1 MGLGKSIPITHL
13 ADRSRSPR
21 SGTPAVTSLE
31 TPMSSFA
38 KTWRQRR
45 RPGVERVAKAGALTT
60 PSAAPTAAGRARLFS
75 TAWVIP
81 AGAGALAALLL
92 LGLYLGLVTWAQGLS
107 HARDLLWQDR
117 YFVAAIATGFAV
129 QVGLFVH
136 VRRVVSR
143 RARGTAAAATATG
156 TGTSTVAMVACCAHH
171 VTDALPLLGL
181 SGAALFLNDYRIAL
195 MAAGL
200 AVNAAGVA
208 FMLRVAI
215 VQTRLSR
222 KEAEAC

>member
-1 MGLGKSIPITHL
+1 
-13 ADRSRSPR
+13 
-21 SGTPAVTSLE
+21 VT
-31 TPMSSFA
+31 
-38 KTWRQRR
+38 
-45 RPGVERVAKAGALTT
+45 GVTKVGALTT
-60 PSAAPTAAGRARLFS
+60 PMAAFAGGERTRVFR

-92 LGLYLGLVTWAQGLS
+92 VGLYVGVVSWAQGLA

-117 YFVAAIATGFAV
+117 YFVSAIAAGFAA

-181 SGAALFLNDYRIAL
+181 SGAALFLNDYRIPL
-195 MAAGL
+195 MTAGL
-200 AVNAAGVA
+200 AVNAVGVA
-208 FMLRVAI
+208 YMLRVAI
-215 VQTRLSR
+215 IQTRLSR
-222 KEAEAC
+222 KEAAAC